1 MNLKQ
6 VVGTLSAQNQTEHNG
21 DNIMSNKYSS
31 IKDFVRARIINR
43 WHLSQKQFENPISKI
58 CPAFFIVETLVSMQA
73 NQYHSVDHVI
83 DGVIQQMKLVPCMN
97 GTSYWEKYC
106 TKNTTLGRSPIK
118 RLTVLVKTFHTHYG
132 DKLECMNSR
141 IEYVNREN
149 GQWIRLNTSTDDLS
163 ANKQPELPSTQSNK
177 KKRWTLKTLSKICC
191 AIIMCIKNLIHP

>member
-118 RLTVLVKTFHTHYG
+118 RLTVLVKTFHAHYG
-132 DKLECMNSR
+132 DKLECMDSLIQYKT
-141 IEYVNREN
+141 IENHLY
-149 GQWIRLNTSTDDLS
+149 ICLNTTSGRI
-163 ANKQPELPSTQSNK
+163 NGVEQPHLPSSEPVRNRTKVQNTTDPS
-177 KKRWTLKTLSKICC
+177 
-191 AIIMCIKNLIHP
+191 MP